1 MNTCA
6 SLDERCAVCMVN
18 VPQLLLSSR
27 FSHLLK
33 EVDELA
39 HVALVARG
47 AEDVL
52 LEGALLVQ
60 LEQHHLQAILELKGG
75 PSGRIDGLG

>member
-1 MNTCA
+1 M
-6 SLDERCAVCMVN
+6 SLISLSN
-18 VPQLLLSSR
+18 ISSLLITD
-27 FSHLLK
+27 LLK

-39 HVALVARG
+39 HVALVAGG

-60 LEQHHLQAILELKGG
+60 LEQHHL
-75 PSGRIDGLG
+75 

>member
-1 MNTCA
+1 MSGESVVRQRKNCQTCSVCHCFDHFF
-6 SLDERCAVCMVN
+6 SLT
-18 VPQLLLSSR
+18 
-27 FSHLLK
+27 HLLK

-39 HVALVARG
+39 HVALVAGG

-60 LEQHHLQAILELKGG
+60 LEQMILIEKMGVILE
-75 PSGRIDGLG
+75 